1 MIGLKNS
8 DAEKIKYTQ
17 ITVPIVLLV
26 FAGIFAYQSCSFGDG
41 VGGHKF
47 LNHQEDVAY
56 VGIQKCAQC
65 HQEQYKTFVHTGMGL
80 SFDSAQKTKSSAHF
94 HKNTVVFDSV
104 NGFYYRPFWQNDEL
118 FVKEYKLAGKDTTHA
133 LVQKIDYIVGSGQH
147 TNSHLFKQGNFIYQA
162 PITFYTQEGKWD
174 LPPGFENG
182 NNARFSRAINS
193 ECMSCHNA
201 MPIMKDASKY
211 RFAQIGRGIDCERC
225 HGPGELHV
233 KKWEN
238 EQTKMTG
245 TDNSIVNPGNLPMDL
260 QIDVCQRCHLQG
272 NNILQEGKKF
282 TDFKPG
288 MKLNQVFQIFLP
300 EYQGENP
307 KFNMANH
314 AERMQK
320 SACFISSQQT
330 AQPMTCITCH
340 NPHVS
345 HKAMGKNYFNNK
357 CLECH
362 NPNSSLFSDEKLNH
376 LASSNCID
384 CHMPTSE
391 ARDIP
396 HVTVHD
402 HWIQSRPQKSTT
414 NSKMVGLKAINGG
427 EVSSE
432 KLILAYLTYY
442 EKFDKNPFHLEKAS
456 NLLNTIDNT
465 ELLIHYQYLKENWA
479 QIVELA
485 QKIKPEKSKAWTAYR
500 IGIAHQ
506 SLGNW
511 VSSVVWLKNA
521 CRLEKDMPN
530 FWLKLGNAQL
540 QVSDLDGA
548 QESYQKAQKINPMEA
563 KVWNNLGIVAVRKS
577 EMARAKSF
585 FSKAIAL
592 DPNYLLAYKNLLKI
606 AKQKKD
612 IQWQMK
618 IKEQMKKNHLSN
630 EQISLN

>member
-8 DAEKIKYTQ
+8 DADKIKYTQ

-26 FAGIFAYQSCSFGDG
+26 FVGIFVYQSCSFSNGG
-41 VGGHKF
+41 GGHKF

-56 VGIQKCAQC
+56 VGIKKCAQC

-80 SFDSAQKTKSSAHF
+80 SFDSAQKTKSSAYF

-104 NGFYYRPFWQNDEL
+104 NGFYYRPFWQKDEL

-147 TNSHLFKQGNFIYQA
+147 TNSHLFKQGNFLYQA

-182 NNARFSRAINS
+182 NNSRFSRAINS

-201 MPIMKDASKY
+201 MPKMKDASKY
-211 RFAQIGRGIDCERC
+211 QFAQIGRGIDCERC
-225 HGPGELHV
+225 HGPGGLHV

-238 EQTKMTG
+238 EQTKMRG

-330 AQPMTCITCH
+330 AEPMTCITCH

-345 HKAMGKNYFNNK
+345 HKAMGNNYFNNK

-362 NPNSSLFSDEKLNH
+362 SPRSSLFSDEKLNH

-402 HWIQSRPQKSTT
+402 HWIQNRPQKSST

-442 EKFDKNPFHLEKAS
+442 EKFDKNPFHLKKAS
-456 NLLNTIDNT
+456 NLLNKIDNT
-465 ELLIHYQYLKENWA
+465 ELLIHYQYLKENWT
-479 QIVELA
+479 QITELA

-592 DPNYLLAYKNLLKI
+592 DPNYLLAYENLLKI

-612 IQWQMK
+612 IHWQLK
-618 IKEQMKKNHLSN
+618 IKEKMKKNHLSN